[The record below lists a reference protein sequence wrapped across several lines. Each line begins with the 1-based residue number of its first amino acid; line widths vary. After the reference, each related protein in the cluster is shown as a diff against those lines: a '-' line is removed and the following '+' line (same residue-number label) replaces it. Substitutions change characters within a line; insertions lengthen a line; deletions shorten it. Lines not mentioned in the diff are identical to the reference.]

1 LLLSSILLQRFCIS
15 AGRDADNSWPPQD
28 RSCGMRE
35 FDIVD
40 PDGNMI
46 FFDQEVKK
54 AQPWNS
60 GNSTRPSSRN

>member
-1 LLLSSILLQRFCIS
+1 MLQGTAMVR
-15 AGRDADNSWPPQD
+15 GRDARIGKPPQEQTY
-28 RSCGMRE
+28 GMRE

-46 FFDQEVKK
+46 FFGQELKK

-60 GNSTRPSSRN
+60 GNSTRPISRM